1 MFVSCTYVF
10 VFKPIHCLNILLPV
24 LPLLLQILCRVG
36 FVNGNPSG
44 SWSKVRFK
52 KASVEEWVF
61 ISGEPSDGQ
70 NTKDVPVLHSTDHAD
85 CFPETPRTS
94 RQFDSQPTKPQDKA
108 CFWERIEAPL
118 PPLRPRP
125 KCNFIHPRQ
134 LGPFPGRL
142 ELPFFNE
149 ILSGY
154 EEFDSR
160 NRSIYYAGEDER
172 ARNPGPACG

>member
-1 MFVSCTYVF
+1 MTIRRTFLNTDSLCCVCFVHVRVCLQAYPLFEHSSSSATF
-10 VFKPIHCLNILLPV
+10 VANPLSGWVCQWKPFWIL
-24 LPLLLQILCRVG
+24 VG
-36 FVNGNPSG
+36 DSIKGAF
-44 SWSKVRFK
+44 
-52 KASVEEWVF
+52 VEEWVF

-118 PPLRPRP
+118 SPLRPRP

-142 ELPFFNE
+142 ELPF
-149 ILSGY
+149 SMK
-154 EEFDSR
+154 S
-160 NRSIYYAGEDER
+160 
-172 ARNPGPACG
+172 